1 MKRSA
6 WRYLWTSVDIRNKL
20 LITLALLILYRFAAN
35 IPVPGI
41 NRDVIASIFTQQSA
55 ASSLLGVF
63 DMLSGGT
70 LSNFSILAMGV
81 YPYITAQIIIQLLV
95 PIIPS
100 LERRMSE
107 NPKEGRK
114 LMEKWT
120 ILLTI
125 PMGTLSALGQIQLFN
140 QLTTSGS
147 ILNYTFGLGG
157 GNLIPTLTTVVSM
170 VGGTM
175 LGIWLGEL
183 ISEYGIPNQGLSL
196 IIFSGIVSRIP
207 NNIYSIII
215 SGQSVV
221 FLLALIAII
230 LLLTIFVIIF
240 VQQGRRNVPVL
251 FPGRRVGNRMSMP
264 VKSNLPLMINLAGMI
279 PLIFAQTILS
289 LPGIIAQFFINSKTE
304 WVANV
309 ANWLQTTFNTSS
321 VWYLVIYFFFV
332 LLLTFFYTEVLFEQ
346 QNYGENLKRQGAQIP
361 GVVRGAATQKYLTKV
376 QRRITLVGALFL
388 AVVATMPYIFNFILP
403 ANIGSSLFLVSA
415 SGLIIVVGVVR
426 DTFNII
432 ETELKLHGY
441 DEKLIKGLS
450 ERKCQNS
457 TFCWARPEREKVL
470 RLLSLRRNVAFP
482 MFPPAIFSGRIWKIK
497 PRLVSRQNSIWKKAS
512 WYRTRS
518 QLAWYRIAYC
528 SRTAKMA
535 LCWMVFR
542 AHRRRQMHWLHSF

>member
-6 WRYLWTSVDIRNKL
+6 WRYLWTSIDIRKKI
-20 LITLALLILYRFAAN
+20 LITIGILILYRFAAN

-41 NRDVIASIFTQQSA
+41 NRDVIASIFQQQSP

-100 LERRMSE
+100 LQRRME
-107 NPKEGRK
+107 DNPKEGRK

-120 ILLTI
+120 VLLTV

-140 QLTTSGS
+140 QLTSSGS
-147 ILNYTFGLGG
+147 ILNYTFGFAN
-157 GNLIPTLTTVVSM
+157 GNAIPTLTTVISM

-175 LGIWLGEL
+175 LGIWLGEM

-207 NNIYSIII
+207 NNLYSIII
-215 SGQSVV
+215 SGQSVA
-221 FLLALIAII
+221 LLLILMAII
-230 LLLTIFVIIF
+230 LGLTIFVIIF

-289 LPGIIAQFFINSKTE
+289 LPGIIAQFFINSNTT
-304 WVANV
+304 WLANL
-309 ANWLQTTFNTSS
+309 ATWLQNTFNSSS
-321 VWYLVIYFFFV
+321 VWYVIIYFIFV
-332 LLLTFFYTEVLFEQ
+332 MLLTFFYTEVLFEQ

-361 GVVRGAATQKYLTKV
+361 GVVRGVATQNYLNKV

-388 AVVATMPYIFNFILP
+388 AVVATIPYVFGLILP
-403 ANIGSSLFLVSA
+403 ANIGKSIFLVSA

-432 ETELKLHGY
+432 ETEMKLHGY
-441 DEKLIKGLS
+441 DEKLIKG
-450 ERKCQNS
+450 
-457 TFCWARPEREKVL
+457 
-470 RLLSLRRNVAFP
+470 
-482 MFPPAIFSGRIWKIK
+482 
-497 PRLVSRQNSIWKKAS
+497 
-512 WYRTRS
+512 
-518 QLAWYRIAYC
+518 
-528 SRTAKMA
+528 
-535 LCWMVFR
+535 
-542 AHRRRQMHWLHSF
+542 

>member
-6 WRYLWTSVDIRNKL
+6 WRYLWTSADIRRKL

-41 NRDVIASIFTQQSA
+41 NRGVIASIFQQQGA

-63 DMLSGGT
+63 DLLSGGT

-100 LERRMSE
+100 LERRMQE

-120 ILLTI
+120 VLLTI
-125 PMGTLSALGQIQLFN
+125 PMGALSALGQIQLFN
-140 QLTTSGS
+140 QLTTGGS
-147 ILNYTFGLGG
+147 ILNYQFGFTGE
-157 GNLIPTLTTVVSM
+157 NLLPTLTTLISM
-170 VGGTM
+170 IGGTM

-183 ISEYGIPNQGLSL
+183 ISEYGVPNQGLSL
-196 IIFSGIVSRIP
+196 IIFAGIVSRIP
-207 NNIYSIII
+207 VNLYSLFV
-215 SGQSVV
+215 SGEFVV
-221 FLLALIAII
+221 I
-230 LLLTIFVIIF
+230 LLTLMVVILAVTIFAIIF

-251 FPGRRVGNRMSMP
+251 FPGRRIGNRMSMP
-264 VKSNLPLMINLAGMI
+264 VRSNLPLMINLAGMI

-289 LPGIIAQFFINSKTE
+289 LPAILAQFFISSKTE
-304 WVANV
+304 WLAKL
-309 ANWLQTTFNTSS
+309 AAGLQRTFSPNSI
-321 VWYLVIYFFFV
+321 WYIVIYFFFV

-346 QNYGENLKRQGAQIP
+346 QNYGDSLKRQGAQIP
-361 GVVRGAATQKYLTKV
+361 GVVRGVPTQRYLNRV

-388 AVVATMPYIFNFILP
+388 AVVATLPYILQITLP
-403 ANIGSSLFLVSA
+403 QNIGSNLFLVSA

-441 DEKLIKGLS
+441 DDSLIKG
-450 ERKCQNS
+450 
-457 TFCWARPEREKVL
+457 
-470 RLLSLRRNVAFP
+470 
-482 MFPPAIFSGRIWKIK
+482 
-497 PRLVSRQNSIWKKAS
+497 
-512 WYRTRS
+512 
-518 QLAWYRIAYC
+518 
-528 SRTAKMA
+528 
-535 LCWMVFR
+535 
-542 AHRRRQMHWLHSF
+542 